1 MSKSFLSLKYLSG
14 FLIFGVLVSLP
25 ESVWAAC
32 GEILVSKGDI
42 KVESASGGK
51 PTAAAQ
57 GTKVCQ
63 GDTIIAGL
71 QSRAKVKMEDGN
83 ELNISPESRIKLEI
97 YEYKP
102 ADNKKKVMLNVLY
115 GKVRSATREEN
126 MYNDQAK
133 DGQANTFQVKT
144 KSAVAGVRG
153 TDFLTSFDRKTSKTE
168 VVTFKGSVDV
178 GRAGPGGTIMNAVSI
193 GAGQKTEAL
202 PGAPPAPPK
211 PVPSKDME
219 KMNVES
225 SAEIADV
232 KRDAPPARESS
243 STSSEPKRDEGK
255 KDAST
260 NSSGGGSGA
269 ANGSGSSSSS
279 GANAGGAS
287 GSASG
292 NASGGA
298 SGGASTSGGATAGGP
313 NSSAGGGSAAATRP
327 KSETS
332 PPRPGGSMI
341 TSGDLGKAPDRSPAN
356 IGGGPTLVMPPAPI
370 PTPPPIPASELVR
383 QQLETGPGK
392 VNIRII
398 VPQ

>member
-1 MSKSFLSLKYLSG
+1 MSNPFSFSKLFVIG
-14 FLIFGVLVSLP
+14 GLVFTP
-25 ESVWAAC
+25 EALWAAC

-42 KVESASGGK
+42 KVESAEGGK
-51 PTAAAQ
+51 VSNAAQ

-63 GDTIIAGL
+63 GDTIVAGV

-126 MYNDQAK
+126 MYNDKAK

-168 VVTFKGSVDV
+168 VVTFKGNVDV
-178 GRAGPGGTIMNAVSI
+178 GRAGPGGTILGAVSI

-211 PVPSKDME
+211 PVPSKEME

-225 SAEIADV
+225 SADV
-232 KRDAPPARESS
+232 AGVKKDAPARENAPA
-243 STSSEPKRDEGK
+243 SSEPKRDEGK
-255 KDAST
+255 KEAST
-260 NSSGGGSGA
+260 NSGGAGGGTSESTPGGSTGSATSGGGT
-269 ANGSGSSSSS
+269 SGS
-279 GANAGGAS
+279 S

-292 NASGGA
+292 SGSGSSGG
-298 SGGASTSGGATAGGP
+298 SGSAAPGGATAV
-313 NSSAGGGSAAATRP
+313 TRP
-327 KSETS
+327 KSES
-332 PPRPGGSMI
+332 AAPRPGGSMV

-356 IGGGPTLVMPPAPI
+356 IGGGPVLVMPPAPI

-392 VNIRII
+392 VNIKII